1 MERYSASLDAILNA
15 LPEPV
20 HLTDREGTLIFA
32 NRAAVTQLHSDK
44 DIGVPLVQ
52 QLARRQIFRPDGSHL
67 PPAEHPIARSLAA
80 GEAVTGMPLVIEA
93 EAGRRDSYIVTS
105 APLRSEGRVVGT
117 VSVFRDVTAATRLE
131 RELADHAERLEAIV
145 NLVSECVFV
154 VGAGGPL
161 LFANALGQRLLGD
174 DTSGSLESWAQGAAL
189 RDLGG
194 VPVSREDLPWSRA
207 LLGGTVSGAEFLI
220 NDPTGAERRLTTSA
234 HPLRTPDGEIYAALA
249 TMKDV
254 TEEVRAR
261 AELEQAREAAE
272 EANRLKDEFIA
283 ALSHELRTPLQP
295 ILGWTEVLRRH
306 GNLDTVTTKALE
318 AIGRNIRQQVRLVDD
333 LLDLSRIVHGKF
345 ALRFET
351 VDLREQ
357 VRAAAEP
364 FEEIAALKRIR
375 LIVSLPDNPVP
386 LWGDGARLQ
395 QVATNLISNAVKFT
409 PAGGQVS
416 VNLVVGETEALIEV
430 EDTGEGI
437 PPEDIPIIF
446 EAFRQGSMA
455 RRRGGLGIGLDLVK
469 RLTELHGGALGVASE
484 GAGYGARF
492 QARFPLTHP
501 RAQAAKPR
509 IASARRLAERSI
521 LLIEDNDDTREVLK
535 YMLEVEGARVETADS
550 GHEGLLAAERLRP
563 EVVLCD
569 IGLPDIDGLE
579 VARLMRRHAGLA
591 RTRLIALTGYGRAED
606 AQRAIEAGFE
616 THLTKPINLEQL
628 LTLLAHEAA

>member
-1 MERYSASLDAILNA
+1 MERYSTSLDAILDT

-20 HLTDREGTLIFA
+20 HLTDQEGTLLFA
-32 NRAAVTQLHSDK
+32 NRAAVTRLHSDK
-44 DIGVPLVQ
+44 DIGLPLAQ
-52 QLARRQIFRPDGSHL
+52 QLARRQILRPDGSPL
-67 PPAEHPIARSLAA
+67 PPAEHPAARSLAS
-80 GEAVTGMPLVIEA
+80 GEPVTAMPVVVEA
-93 EAGRRDSYIVTS
+93 APGRRDSYLVSST
-105 APLRSEGRVVGT
+105 PLRAGERLVGALL
-117 VSVFRDVTAATRLE
+117 VFRDVTAATWLE
-131 RELADHAERLEAIV
+131 RELADHTERLEAIV

-154 VGAGGPL
+154 VGVDGSL
-161 LFANALGQRLLGD
+161 LFANALGQRLLGED
-174 DTSGSLESWAQGAAL
+174 ASGSLESWAQGVAL
-189 RDLGG
+189 RDLVGAA
-194 VPVSREDLPWSRA
+194 VPRESLPWSRA
-207 LLGGTVSGAEFLI
+207 LRGGTVSGAELLLT
-220 NDPTGAERRLTTSA
+220 DPAAGERRVTTSA
-234 HPLRTPDGEIYAALA
+234 HPLRAPDGEIYAALV

-254 TEEVRAR
+254 TEEVRGR

-306 GNLDTVTTKALE
+306 GNLDAVTTKALE

-345 ALRFET
+345 PLRFET

-364 FEEIAALKRIR
+364 FEEVAALKRIR
-375 LIVSLPDNPVP
+375 LTVSLPENPAP

-395 QVATNLISNAVKFT
+395 QIATNLISNAVKFT

-416 VNLVVGETEALIEV
+416 VSLLVGEGEALLEV

-437 PPEDIPIIF
+437 PPEDVPIIF

-469 RLTELHGGALGVASE
+469 RLTDLHGGAVSVVSE
-484 GAGYGARF
+484 GTGYGARF
-492 QARFPLTHP
+492 QARFPLAHP
-501 RAQAAKPR
+501 RVQAARPR
-509 IASARRLAERSI
+509 IATTRRLAERSI

-550 GHEGLLAAERLRP
+550 GQAGIQAAERVRP

-579 VARLMRRHAGLA
+579 VARLLRRRHGLA
-591 RTRLIALTGYGRAED
+591 GTRLIALTGYGRAED
-606 AQRAIEAGFE
+606 AQRAIDAGFE
-616 THLTKPINLEQL
+616 THLTKPINLDQL